1 MKLQDELEQLKNK
14 YNLVKEENEDLN
26 SQINILVKKNIE
38 IDEEKEQEN

>member
-26 SQINILVKKNIE
+26 SQINILVKVIV
-38 IDEEKEQEN
+38 

>member
-38 IDEEKEQEN
+38 IDEEKE